1 MAAMAMVQAQ
11 NAKDIGGKFP
21 KKKGNFQLYFQHAI
35 SRRKM
40 TLEGSTWAHNVPTN
54 NLKRHDS
61 TDVSVQS
68 VAHAPH
74 CTWKS

>member
-1 MAAMAMVQAQ
+1 MPKTWVESFQNKSETFNFFFQ
-11 NAKDIGGKFP
+11 NALSS
-21 KKKGNFQLYFQHAI
+21 Q
-35 SRRKM
+35 KM
-40 TLEGSTWAHNVPTN
+40 TLEGSSWAQNVLTN
-54 NLKRHDS
+54 QHQYSTKRHDS